1 MRHKNLILLLFICIT
16 FFSCRTPRFIY
27 SPAPPNNPY
36 FREKGESKLA
46 AYYSIGTDDDESA
59 DEYNEG
65 FDLQAAYAISDHFG
79 LTADYFKRNEKD
91 AIFNYSR
98 SYFDSSVVRYQRHLT
113 NFGGG
118 YFTPITNDKKITINV
133 FAGFGF
139 GKFSFTD
146 VGVENGSNY
155 SRYYKSDMNRWY
167 IQPSINFFPTKFFRT
182 GLISKFSRVHYSNI
196 STSYT
201 PDELIYLDLDRLP
214 GNTLTFLEGTWN
226 MQVTFKKVEWLYLD
240 LGISLST
247 DPFIRPYNDN
257 DNTNLEARNLNLSIG
272 ASLDF
277 SKMKKNKTQN

>member
-1 MRHKNLILLLFICIT
+1 MAII
-16 FFSCRTPRFIY
+16 SCRTPRFIY

-46 AYYSIGTDDDESA
+46 AYYSVGGDDDESA

-65 FDLQAAYAISDHFG
+65 FDLQAAYAISNHFA

-91 AIFNYSR
+91 SIDNYDR
-98 SYFDSSVVRYQRHLT
+98 SYFDLSAVRYRRHLT

-133 FAGFGF
+133 FGGYGF

-146 VGVENGSNY
+146 VGISNGTNY
-155 SRYYKSDMNRWY
+155 SRQYSSDMNRWY
-167 IQPSINFFPTKFFRT
+167 IQPSINFFPTGYFRT

-214 GNTLTFLEGTWN
+214 GRTLTFLEATWN
-226 MQVTFKKVEWLYLD
+226 MQVTFKKMNWLYLEG
-240 LGISLST
+240 GISLST
-247 DPFIRPYNDN
+247 DPYINAHDDN
-257 DNTNLEARNLNLSIG
+257 GNSNLEARNLNLSIG
-272 ASLDF
+272 VSLDF
-277 SKMKKNKTQN
+277 SKMKRNDNHVK